1 MNWGI
6 LGLGRIAHRFA
17 SSLEKSH
24 DVFYAGASQTE
35 EKRASFSEKYH
46 PIHMYSTYEELL
58 DDPDVDVIYIA
69 LPHKFHYEW
78 TMKCL
83 KHNKHV
89 LVEKPAFLTSQEA
102 LNVSSYALVHNLFFM
117 EAMKTRF
124 IPLIHRLHEI
134 IDEKIIGEIES
145 IDCNFTFPQPENQLA
160 ISYFYDSVMGGAL
173 YDTGIYCIAF
183 INDFI
188 DDEIIDMKINTHFCE
203 HIDLN
208 DKVLFQFKNH
218 TTASFECGMMN
229 ENKRYGIIKGTKG
242 SIYLDNFYR
251 PTHAIISTIES
262 KRSIEI
268 PLIVD
273 DFYGEIQ
280 AVDAAI
286 MNAQIESTRMSHQDT
301 IKSITILEN
310 LHHKLKEG

>member
-1 MNWGI
+1 
-6 LGLGRIAHRFA
+6 
-17 SSLEKSH
+17 
-24 DVFYAGASQTE
+24 
-35 EKRASFSEKYH
+35 
-46 PIHMYSTYEELL
+46 MYSMLDQVIWKKNACYSMINLPICMCFTYEELL
-58 DDPDVDVIYIA
+58 DDPDVNVIYIA
-69 LPHKFHYEW
+69 LPHKFRYEW

-102 LNVSSYALVHNLFFM
+102 LNISSYASAHNLFFM

-134 IDEKIIGEIES
+134 IDEKIVGEIES

-203 HIDLN
+203 HID
-208 DKVLFQFKNH
+208 
-218 TTASFECGMMN
+218 
-229 ENKRYGIIKGTKG
+229 
-242 SIYLDNFYR
+242 
-251 PTHAIISTIES
+251 
-262 KRSIEI
+262 
-268 PLIVD
+268 
-273 DFYGEIQ
+273 
-280 AVDAAI
+280 
-286 MNAQIESTRMSHQDT
+286 
-301 IKSITILEN
+301 
-310 LHHKLKEG
+310 